1 MKQFFISACGLAL
14 TLALL
19 PRTQIMAADLNTGD
33 KAPEFQ
39 AKADNGETWNS
50 QDHIGQ
56 KVVVVYFY
64 PADFTGGCTKQACG
78 FRDDMSKLTDKGV
91 EVVGVSGDTAETHA
105 LFKKAHELNYTLLAD
120 PEGKIAEKF
129 GVPTS
134 AGGTVKATVDGK
146 EHSLTRGVTEKR
158 WTFVIDKQGRV
169 AYKDTNVNAAEDSR
183 KILKEIAKV
192 K

>member
-1 MKQFFISACGLAL
+1 
-14 TLALL
+14 
-19 PRTQIMAADLNTGD
+19 MAADLNVGD
-33 KAPEFQ
+33 KAPEFR

-50 QDHIGQ
+50 QDHIGK
-56 KVVVVYFY
+56 KVIVVYFY

-91 EVVGVSGDTAETHA
+91 EVVGVSGDTAETHK

-158 WTFVIDKQGRV
+158 WTFVIDKQGRI
-169 AYKDTNVNAAEDSR
+169 AYKDTNVNAAEDSQ